1 MNNMKTYYCNNSMK
15 FNLDS
20 MITFVQNLRYDL
32 YNGDIEGAEICGKM
46 INITNIDEL
55 LEELYDLHG
64 KAVYGKV
71 TGKEY
76 GRIKEIQAERQLIR
90 YAKCIDAGMSESD
103 AGYAFTD

>member
-1 MNNMKTYYCNNSMK
+1 MKTYYCNSSMK

-20 MITFVQNLRYDL
+20 MITLVQNLKYDFESGEL
-32 YNGDIEGAEICGKM
+32 TGEVEVCGK
-46 INITNIDEL
+46 TIDAVSVYDL

-64 KAVYGKV
+64 KALFGKV

-76 GRIKEIQAERQLIR
+76 GRIKEIQGERQMIR
-90 YAKCIDAGMSESD
+90 YAKCIAAGMSERD